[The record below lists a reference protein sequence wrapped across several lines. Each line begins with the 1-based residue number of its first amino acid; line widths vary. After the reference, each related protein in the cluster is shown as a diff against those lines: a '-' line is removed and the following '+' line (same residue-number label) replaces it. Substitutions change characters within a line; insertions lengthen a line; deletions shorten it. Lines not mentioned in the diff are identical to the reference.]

1 MTPETQKR
9 RIYLVDPEFQY
20 GLIRKISIIAVLI
33 IVMSLSFLALVH
45 QLYGDV
51 QIEVVQPDP
60 FALSGSVTTLPAQ
73 ATLLKLIWPV
83 LLVCVAAALVFTFFY
98 GVVISHRMAGP
109 IYRIRKVLDEMAQG
123 DLSAQVHL
131 RRKDDFNAL
140 AASINSLIKSWR
152 QQIEELKRLGRDLET
167 AEGQQ
172 QIESLNQFNKI
183 LATFKIE

>member
-1 MTPETQKR
+1 MTQETHNR

-33 IVMSLSFLALVH
+33 VVMSLSFLALVH

-60 FALSGSVTTLPAQ
+60 FAISGSVATFSAQ
-73 ATLLKLIWPV
+73 VTLLKLIWPV
-83 LLVCVAAALVFTFFY
+83 LLICVVIALVFTFFY

-109 IYRIRKVLDEMAQG
+109 IYRIRQVLDKMAQG
-123 DLSAQVHL
+123 DLTAQVHL

-140 AASINSLIKSWR
+140 AASINSLIKNWR
-152 QQIEELKRLGRDLET
+152 LQIEELKGLCRDLET
-167 AEGQQ
+167 VEGQIQ
-172 QIESLNQFNKI
+172 RESLNRFNEI
-183 LATFKIE
+183 LATFKM

>member
-1 MTPETQKR
+1 MTHEMYKR
-9 RIYLVDPEFQY
+9 RLYLVDPEFQY

-33 IVMSLSFLALVH
+33 IVMSLFFLAIVH

-60 FALSGSVTTLPAQ
+60 FAVSGSVTTLPAQ

-83 LLVCVAAALVFTFFY
+83 LLICVVVALVFTFFY

-109 IYRIRKVLDEMAQG
+109 IYRIRKVLDQMAQG
-123 DLSAQVHL
+123 DLSAQIQL

-152 QQIEELKRLGRDLET
+152 LQIEELKKLGRDMET
-167 AEGQQ
+167 ADGQI
-172 QIESLNQFNKI
+172 QIENLNRFNEI
-183 LATFKIE
+183 LATFKI